1 MASLKSRRINPD
13 KFHKSQLK
21 FYAILIPVSAFMV
34 LPLLFIIFHAFK
46 PIDELFAYPP
56 RFFTTRPTLDNF
68 KRLFTATTESNV
80 PVSRYLFNSVVST
93 LFTVLFTLWVTASAG
108 YVLSK
113 KNFKG
118 KDTLFTINTLALMFV
133 PVAVSI
139 PRFLVIVKLGLIDN
153 FFAHI
158 LPLLAMPV
166 GLFLVK
172 QFIDQIPDSL
182 IEAAKIDG
190 ASDYYILIKI
200 IIPLIKPALSTVA
213 ILAFQTSWNSI
224 ESSAMFINDES
235 LKTFAFYMNTLV
247 STTGNTVAG
256 QGMAAA
262 ASLIMFLPNLILFI
276 ILQSRVMDTM
286 MYSGLK

>member
-34 LPLLFIIFHAFK
+34 LPILFIIFHTFK

-80 PVSRYLFNSVVST
+80 PVSRYLFNSIVST

-118 KDTLFTINTLALMFV
+118 KDTLFTINTLALIFV

-190 ASDYYILIKI
+190 ASDYYILMKI
-200 IIPLIKPALSTVA
+200 VIPLIKPALSTVA